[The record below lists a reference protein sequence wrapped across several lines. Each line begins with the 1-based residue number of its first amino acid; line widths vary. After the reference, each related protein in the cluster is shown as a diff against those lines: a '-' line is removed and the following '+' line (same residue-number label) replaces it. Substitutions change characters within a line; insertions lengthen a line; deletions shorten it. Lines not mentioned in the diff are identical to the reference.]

1 MHKLFNTV
9 DYTVPQLIL
18 FGIAAAYWV
27 WVYIVVIRDIIK
39 NKFVGIPVLAVCSN
53 ISWEFLWSFVFYT
66 NMGAL
71 FEWGYRAWF
80 ILDVFIFYSIL
91 RYGKMQFT
99 DPALK
104 KYFGWIIG
112 FTTLSWVAAI
122 FTFTKNYNDPIGA
135 ISAYMVNA
143 HMSALYILLI
153 LKFPKEKTLSL
164 STAWHKMLGTA
175 LTSVFCFWAFPQATF
190 MLTMTVI
197 TFILD
202 MTYIFIVRY
211 YRRPTLATNEVNL
224 KAQSLAVSE

>member
-104 KYFGWIIG
+104 KYFVDNPRNKG
-112 FTTLSWVAAI
+112 I
-122 FTFTKNYNDPIGA
+122 FLETAHPIKFYEVVESLVNQSIPLPPGGQARRDKRKGSTKIAND
-135 ISAYMVNA
+135 YRE
-143 HMSALYILLI
+143 
-153 LKFPKEKTLSL
+153 LKDYL
-164 STAWHKMLGTA
+164 M
-175 LTSVFCFWAFPQATF
+175 Q
-190 MLTMTVI
+190 
-197 TFILD
+197 
-202 MTYIFIVRY
+202 
-211 YRRPTLATNEVNL
+211 
-224 KAQSLAVSE
+224 